1 MEYSSSEDD
10 EMVEDS
16 AIFEDDIKAPDV
28 EQQTEE
34 VTSSLQT
41 VSHGGSALASIRNAI
56 ENELLAVEDCDEVNQ
71 VPSPG
76 MEFESDGAARAFYN
90 AYALRLG
97 FGIRV
102 ARSRCERRKGVEVLV
117 MKRFVC
123 LKEGH
128 HKKKV
133 AENSTKKKRKR
144 LSIRDGCPAMM
155 EVVRRGPEKWIIS
168 KLVLEHTHI
177 VVSPE
182 RVREI
187 QLSRLS
193 GKDREHQDYLKEM
206 RRRVFGEGDAQILI
220 NYFRR
225 MQAENAG
232 FFYAMQVDN
241 RNCLT
246 NALWAD
252 AKARMSY
259 GYFGDA
265 VTFDTSYRQNKNMM
279 PFAVFTGLNHHGQ
292 TIVFAC
298 ALVMDKTESS
308 FTWVLETW
316 LTAMCGRR
324 PLTITTDQGKA
335 IEAAVAEVFP
345 ETCHRLC
352 RWRILSRCQK
362 KLSDVSCRFPDLH
375 DELKMCINESDNVE
389 TFEVYWRTILD
400 KYNIGENLWLQS
412 LYSIRHRWVP
422 AYLKGSFFAELS
434 TTHRVETL
442 NRFYRNNFVTECSL
456 QMFIAKLDQEMDSR
470 YEKEAQEDCATLNI
484 QHILKTQSPMEK
496 QAANIYTRMA
506 FEKFQE
512 ELVEAFNYYPLK
524 IQDGPISKFSVARD
538 GDASNRHFVVFKESE
553 KKAYCNCFKYEGS
566 GIPCRHLLGLFLVC
580 GTILIPEYCIL
591 KRWTRKAKSGLMLQ
605 ESVHEGQY
613 SEESPIS
620 WYNDLLHDAMKCVER
635 GAASAEAYRIA
646 KSMLQTVFAEI
657 LGFEESE
664 SKGMMLPHVEKAP
677 KRTG

>member
-16 AIFEDDIKAPDV
+16 AIFEDDVKAPDV

-206 RRRVFGEGDAQILI
+206 RRR
-220 NYFRR
+220 
-225 MQAENAG
+225 
-232 FFYAMQVDN
+232 
-241 RNCLT
+241 
-246 NALWAD
+246 
-252 AKARMSY
+252 
-259 GYFGDA
+259 
-265 VTFDTSYRQNKNMM
+265 
-279 PFAVFTGLNHHGQ
+279 
-292 TIVFAC
+292 
-298 ALVMDKTESS
+298 
-308 FTWVLETW
+308 
-316 LTAMCGRR
+316 
-324 PLTITTDQGKA
+324 
-335 IEAAVAEVFP
+335 
-345 ETCHRLC
+345 
-352 RWRILSRCQK
+352 
-362 KLSDVSCRFPDLH
+362 KLSDVSCRFPALH
-375 DELKMCINESDNVE
+375 DELKMCINESENVE

-484 QHILKTQSPMEK
+484 QRILKTQSPMEK

-538 GDASNRHFVVFKESE
+538 GDARNRHFVVFKESE

-613 SEESPIS
+613 SEESPIL

-677 KRTG
+677 KRTGIAGIEVIEIELTNLKQKGRISVLRDLTGEAS